1 MQESN
6 LIKNYINNNELNIE
20 KIMKNYTPYLYTI
33 IRNKNSTLSN
43 EDVEEIISD
52 VFLAVWKNQSK
63 LDRNKKLSTY
73 LVGVTKNL
81 YNKKIRNKNC
91 VIDIENCKNNL
102 FYIENIEV
110 KIENKEEENL
120 ILMLINKMKQEDKD
134 IFILYYYNSRSIKEI
149 ASILNITENKAK
161 SRLFRIRKKIKK
173 ELEKRGYS
181 HNG

>member
-91 VIDIENCKNNL
+91 VIDKENCKTIY
-102 FYIENIEV
+102 F
-110 KIENKEEENL
+110 
-120 ILMLINKMKQEDKD
+120 
-134 IFILYYYNSRSIKEI
+134 
-149 ASILNITENKAK
+149 T
-161 SRLFRIRKKIKK
+161 
-173 ELEKRGYS
+173 
-181 HNG
+181 